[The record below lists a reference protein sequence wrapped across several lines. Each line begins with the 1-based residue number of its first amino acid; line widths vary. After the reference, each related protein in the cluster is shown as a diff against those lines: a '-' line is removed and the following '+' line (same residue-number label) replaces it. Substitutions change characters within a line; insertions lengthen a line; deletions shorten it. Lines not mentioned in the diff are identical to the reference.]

1 MQIIGKARGK
11 KGRGAFREVHYVD
24 TRSPSLPRP
33 SERGEALEKAQSP
46 VLAEILTA
54 LVIKA
59 LVLREPPLPFRRDRL
74 KPPDP
79 RNPVLHAPRNQVE
92 PREERRKIRE
102 EKFSNDLG
110 EFNSVKLRRGGG
122 RIPCQWI
129 GSQLSL
135 WTGGEDTAYVTTTT
149 MMTRLHNE
157 LEPLLASSSF
167 LFLRFMRSSP
177 TLCKKERYLHKRRRR
192 EKKSTKF
199 ASLKKLI
206 NIHHLLFPPC
216 QGRS

>member
-1 MQIIGKARGK
+1 MHVVDIQSNDGYNYLSFSGAKSQNTLNIIVIIIFPFQTVKINQFSLISTHFETNSGNQLLQIIGKAGGK

-110 EFNSVKLRRGGG
+110 V
-122 RIPCQWI
+122 
-129 GSQLSL
+129 
-135 WTGGEDTAYVTTTT
+135 
-149 MMTRLHNE
+149 
-157 LEPLLASSSF
+157 
-167 LFLRFMRSSP
+167 
-177 TLCKKERYLHKRRRR
+177 
-192 EKKSTKF
+192 
-199 ASLKKLI
+199 
-206 NIHHLLFPPC
+206 
-216 QGRS
+216 